1 MTANKIRVNI
11 ILLWRLTFGLSVCE
25 NGSSVM
31 QQRTGGGIGI
41 TLTGLFLFLSSSPV
55 VTDTDVVAAH
65 RRDERD
71 ELVERW
77 SATAAGRRRDEQLS
91 QLVDTYA
98 RGTTT
103 TTTTTVRANTPWPPS
118 YRDGARSIV
127 TVARNGR
134 SDGTPCPTV
143 EGLWL
148 STNLETAFDMRATSL
163 AGRLVVQAVGSDW
176 TGAAESVFGDR
187 GPVTAI
193 VGQRDT
199 GNAVTF
205 VGHCRASHG
214 VDTMTGA
221 YTRYFWGRE

>member
-1 MTANKIRVNI
+1 
-11 ILLWRLTFGLSVCE
+11 
-25 NGSSVM
+25 M
-31 QQRTGGGIGI
+31 QQRTGVGMRI
-41 TLTGLFLFLSSSPV
+41 TLTGLFLSSSLV
-55 VTDTDVVAAH
+55 VTGTDVVAAD
-65 RRDERD
+65 RRDDRD
-71 ELVERW
+71 ELLERW
-77 SATAAGRRRDEQLS
+77 SATASGRQRDDSLDEQLS
-91 QLVDTYA
+91 RLVDTYA

-103 TTTTTVRANTPWPPS
+103 TAAETPWPPP
-118 YRDGARSIV
+118 YRDGARPIV

-148 STNLETAFDMRATSL
+148 STNLETAFDMRATGL
-163 AGRLVVQAVGSDW
+163 PGRLEVRAVGSDW
-176 TGAAESVFGDR
+176 TGGAESVFGDR

-221 YTRYFWGRE
+221 YTRYF

>member
-1 MTANKIRVNI
+1 
-11 ILLWRLTFGLSVCE
+11 
-25 NGSSVM
+25 M
-31 QQRTGGGIGI
+31 QQRTGGGIRT
-41 TLTGLFLFLSSSPV
+41 TLTGLFLLLSSYLV
-55 VTDTDVVAAH
+55 ATDNDVVAAD
-65 RRDERD
+65 RRDGRD

-77 SATAAGRRRDEQLS
+77 SATAAGRQRDDSWDEQLS
-91 QLVDTYA
+91 RLVDTYA

-103 TTTTTVRANTPWPPS
+103 TTAGAKTLWPLP

-163 AGRLVVQAVGSDW
+163 AGRLDVRTVGSDW
-176 TGAAESVFGDR
+176 TGGAESVFGDQ
-187 GPVTAI
+187 GPVTVI

-221 YTRYFWGRE
+221 YTRYF

>member
-1 MTANKIRVNI
+1 
-11 ILLWRLTFGLSVCE
+11 
-25 NGSSVM
+25 M
-31 QQRTGGGIGI
+31 QQRSTGRGIRI
-41 TLTGLFLFLSSSPV
+41 TLTGLFLLSASYPA
-55 VTDTDVVAAH
+55 VTNTDAVAAH

-77 SATAAGRRRDEQLS
+77 SATAAGGRRDDSRDEQLS
-91 QLVDTYA
+91 RLVDTYA

-103 TTTTTVRANTPWPPS
+103 TTAATTTTAGAKTPWPPP
-118 YRDGARSIV
+118 YRDGARPIV

-148 STNLETAFDMRATSL
+148 STNLETAFDMRATGL
-163 AGRLVVQAVGSDW
+163 AGRLDVRAVGSDW
-176 TGAAESVFGDR
+176 TGGAESVFGDR

-214 VDTMTGA
+214 VDTITGA
-221 YTRYFWGRE
+221 YTRYFRGRG

>member
-1 MTANKIRVNI
+1 
-11 ILLWRLTFGLSVCE
+11 
-25 NGSSVM
+25 M
-31 QQRTGGGIGI
+31 QQGTGGGIRI
-41 TLTGLFLFLSSSPV
+41 TLTGLFLLSSSSPV
-55 VTDTDVVAAH
+55 LTDVVAAH

-77 SATAAGRRRDEQLS
+77 SATAAGRQRDESRDEQLS
-91 QLVDTYA
+91 RLVDTYA

-103 TTTTTVRANTPWPPS
+103 TTAAAAAAGDKTPWPPP

-163 AGRLVVQAVGSDW
+163 AGRLDVRAVGSDW
-176 TGAAESVFGDR
+176 TGGAESVFGDR

-199 GNAVTF
+199 GIAVTF

-214 VDTMTGA
+214 VDTITGIWVIA
-221 YTRYFWGRE
+221 SPAKNKLDHHLAVQPIPDTLHRLQVE